1 MLSPIIIVLLLT
13 LMANPLVVSRDNQR
27 TTEVLLELLGV
38 GSKCP
43 STIVVY
49 EDKEKFHEDN
59 GLLVE
64 EFVKI
69 NQQSN
74 PVTLIEISS
83 LNLMKNNS
91 STEPVCQNAVIFIR
105 QIATL
110 TSVYQQVKSNFYV
123 DKVTVVAKLSL
134 EETWRLLFEIQNEN
148 LFFLVEKNG
157 RDLEL
162 DSWTITNRTSVTT
175 IRSHSNVK
183 TEIAKNRSVDL
194 SGRHLMIATLAY
206 PPSVVIDTGGEIRG
220 IEPSVIE
227 SLADYLKF
235 TFDFVQA
242 SPNEM
247 WGEIF
252 VTEGNFSFTGLLGML
267 VRKEVDVAT
276 GELYISSIR
285 APFISYTVV
294 YNIGYE
300 TFLVPAQRPYA
311 KWTALFYSFTWPT
324 WMATIASAIVVIIML
339 RLVATYSS
347 QTPQSSRNNVF
358 ADFQFCC
365 LYVIGNLSNMQVQP
379 QNIISNANR
388 MFIIWWLFGT
398 LILTTGY
405 RSGLISYMTFPF
417 TPPSIDTL
425 QQLVDSPLTK
435 VVFGGFLKSILL
447 NSTNELEKKIGQDLI
462 INYNLTG
469 MFVSLDSGTSAVQS
483 NLNNLLYM
491 AATMYPTTTTGP
503 KVHLIKDTIMPAR
516 VAFGLQKN
524 SQLKPYFDKGIQ
536 RLIESGLIDHHK
548 TTFAKKLDKWN
559 PKKADDRISFS
570 LDSLQGAFYL
580 LGIGVVASI
589 LVFVIE
595 ISQMLTKNKKQSKA
609 KELNQLMA

>member
-1 MLSPIIIVLLLT
+1 MQSPIAIVLFFI
-13 LMANPLVVSRDNQR
+13 LMANPLVTSRDNQR
-27 TTEVLLELLGV
+27 TIEVLSELLGV
-38 GSKCP
+38 DSKCP

-91 STEPVCQNAVIFIR
+91 NTEPVCQNAVIFIR

-123 DKVTVVAKLSL
+123 DKVTVVASLSL

-157 RDLEL
+157 TDLEL

-183 TEIAKNRSVDL
+183 TEIAKNRSVNL

-206 PPSVVIDTGGEIRG
+206 PPSVVIDTGGKIRG
-220 IEPSVIE
+220 IEPSVME

-365 LYVIGNLSNMQVQP
+365 LYVIGNLANMQVQP

-398 LILTTGY
+398 LIITTGY

-425 QQLVDSPLTK
+425 QQLVDSPLKK
-435 VVFGGFLKSILL
+435 VVFGG
-447 NSTNELEKKIGQDLI
+447 
-462 INYNLTG
+462 
-469 MFVSLDSGTSAVQS
+469 
-483 NLNNLLYM
+483 
-491 AATMYPTTTTGP
+491 
-503 KVHLIKDTIMPAR
+503 
-516 VAFGLQKN
+516 
-524 SQLKPYFDKGIQ
+524 
-536 RLIESGLIDHHK
+536 
-548 TTFAKKLDKWN
+548 
-559 PKKADDRISFS
+559 
-570 LDSLQGAFYL
+570 
-580 LGIGVVASI
+580 
-589 LVFVIE
+589 
-595 ISQMLTKNKKQSKA
+595 
-609 KELNQLMA
+609 